1 MKSIFTLIAFSS
13 LALSSMAQSPYLNL
27 EWEEVSIDPFV
38 YSDLEAQTGPGVTCW
53 RVYAS
58 IPENWEL
65 QINYGD
71 FLTPLSLNSTTGFYQ
86 NPLGAATADGII
98 PEAIDLDPTLA
109 YDSWLTIGYENNIDN
124 ILYVVTDPSIFDS
137 WEAGG
142 DLLLNNLF
150 GSGVFITT
158 EGFNP
163 QNSPDENGRVLV
175 AQITST
181 GLVEGCFN
189 FQIRRLNPDG
199 TILIPVESEIFNNVC
214 FTLDPGPNPCY
225 NDFNNSGQ
233 VDVTDLLFL
242 LSEFG
247 CTGGCPI
254 DINGDG
260 NTWLEELFFFLAAYA
275 TDCN

>member
-1 MKSIFTLIAFSS
+1 MKSILTLIAFSS
-13 LALSSMAQSPYLNL
+13 LALVPMAQSPYLNL

-38 YSDLEAQTGPGVTCW
+38 YSDLEALTGPGVTCW

-71 FLTPLSLNSTTGFYQ
+71 FLTPLSLNSTDDFYQ
-86 NPLGAATADGII
+86 NPLGAATADGIEPAVI
-98 PEAIDLDPTLA
+98 ALDPTLA
-109 YDSWLTIGYENNIDN
+109 YDSWLTIGYSDN
-124 ILYVVTDPSIFDS
+124 VDNQLYVVPANSIFS
-137 WEAGG
+137 NWEAGG
-142 DLLLNNLF
+142 SLLLNDFF

-158 EGFNP
+158 EEYNP

-175 AQITST
+175 AQLTST
-181 GLVEGCFN
+181 GIIDGCFN

-199 TILIPVESEIFNNVC
+199 TIAFPVETEIYNNVC
-214 FTLDPGPNPCY
+214 FTLDPGPSPCY

-233 VDVTDLLFL
+233 VDVTDLLYL

-260 NTWLEELFFFLAAYA
+260 NTWLEELFFFLTAYA
-275 TDCN
+275 AVCN